1 MAVKKTAKKQMS
13 SPKKGAKEKVST
25 TINKKPAKISKDV
38 SSKKEEKKLTVQ
50 SSKIIEKSNLAHK
63 LDIFRDCETKN
74 GRIFLKKGN
83 TFADFPDILALQ
95 KMGYDTFINKY
106 LERLF
111 ENINPVWDIA

>member
-1 MAVKKTAKKQMS
+1 MAVKKTVKKSVS
-13 SPKKGAKEKVST
+13 SPKKGAKVKVSENN
-25 TINKKPAKISKDV
+25 NKKPAKISKVVSPEKVEKKPNV
-38 SSKKEEKKLTVQ
+38 SS
-50 SSKIIEKSNLAHK
+50 SKVIEKSNLLNK
-63 LDIFRDCETKN
+63 LDIFRDCEIKD

-111 ENINPVWDIA
+111 NTINPVWDIA